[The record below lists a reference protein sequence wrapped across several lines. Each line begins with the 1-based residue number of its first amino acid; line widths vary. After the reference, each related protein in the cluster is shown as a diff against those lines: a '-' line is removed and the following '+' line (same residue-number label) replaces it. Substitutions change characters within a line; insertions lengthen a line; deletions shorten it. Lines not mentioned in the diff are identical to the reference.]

1 MVFISV
7 FYNSG
12 LVSKLEILFSDLHK
26 IRALSADP
34 GSPRCFLWPL
44 FLLHC
49 IHLHK
54 NYSIKLYMFH
64 KLQTKVMWMKIRTK
78 KGNINVTLSQVFILS
93 KFSHIYSGH
102 DLMETGVAAPDDWSG
117 PAQGRPSRI
126 PIIRSVYFDNPPCL
140 VTGPSVLPR
149 VH

>member
-1 MVFISV
+1 MAIIPAPLYTFTQE
-7 FYNSG
+7 
-12 LVSKLEILFSDLHK
+12 LQHK
-26 IRALSADP
+26 ALYVPQTTDK
-34 GSPRCFLWPL
+34 GDVDED
-44 FLLHC
+44 
-49 IHLHK
+49 K
-54 NYSIKLYMFH
+54 NQERY
-64 KLQTKVMWMKIRTK
+64 
-78 KGNINVTLSQVFILS
+78 NINVTLSQVFILS

-117 PAQGRPSRI
+117 PEQGRPSRI